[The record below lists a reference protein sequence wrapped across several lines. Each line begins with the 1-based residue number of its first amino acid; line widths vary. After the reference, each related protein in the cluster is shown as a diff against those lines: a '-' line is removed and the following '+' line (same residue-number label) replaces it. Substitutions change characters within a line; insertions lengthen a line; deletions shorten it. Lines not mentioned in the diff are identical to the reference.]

1 MGFTATWF
9 INDDSFQLSNGK
21 NPKKKIGTLKEIK
34 SMNFWK
40 EDYALI
46 YPKVPFE
53 KNNSV
58 ITKKE

>member
-9 INDDSFQLSNGK
+9 INDDSFQLSIGK

-40 EDYALI
+40 EDYPLI
-46 YPKVPFE
+46 FPKVPSAN
-53 KNNSV
+53 K
-58 ITKKE
+58 